1 MGSNTPLPNP
11 PFIEIPGLPNF
22 RDLGGYPIASQP
34 RKVVRRG
41 VVFRSAEPSRTTDEG
56 VSRLQ
61 RLGITHVYDLRSE
74 QEFERG
80 NKYGLN
86 RPVKEWEGA
95 RRVFAPVFRHED
107 YSPEAVALRFQNYG
121 SGPESRP
128 YHQIITHLAGDTPP
142 PTPLLVHCTAGK
154 DRTGVICALILSLCG
169 VDDDIVAHEYSLTDL
184 GLKERHQE
192 IIAHLVQEPAFKDD
206 PDGAR
211 RMVLAKKA
219 NMVQMLRWI
228 KKTYGSVE
236 KCVLDLGLVTPE
248 MIENLRRNLIVDA
261 QSTEKVDWRE
271 HACLLPEETT
281 RAS

>member
-1 MGSNTPLPNP
+1 MGATTPLPNP

-34 RKVVRRG
+34 GKVVRRG

-56 VSRLQ
+56 VSRLR

-80 NKYGLN
+80 NKHGLN
-86 RPVKEWEGA
+86 RPVREWEGA

-107 YSPEAVALRFQNYG
+107 YSPEAVALRFKNYG

-128 YHQIITHLAGDTPP
+128 YHQIITHLAGDSSP

-154 DRTGVICALILSLCG
+154 DRTGVICAVILSLCG

-211 RMVLAKKA
+211 RMVLAK
-219 NMVQMLRWI
+219 
-228 KKTYGSVE
+228 
-236 KCVLDLGLVTPE
+236 
-248 MIENLRRNLIVDA
+248 
-261 QSTEKVDWRE
+261 
-271 HACLLPEETT
+271 
-281 RAS
+281 